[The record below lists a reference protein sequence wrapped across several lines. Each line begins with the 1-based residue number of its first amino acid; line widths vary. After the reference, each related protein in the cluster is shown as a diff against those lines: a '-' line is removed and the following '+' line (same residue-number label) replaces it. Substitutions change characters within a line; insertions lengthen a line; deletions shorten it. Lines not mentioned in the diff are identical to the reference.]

1 MARIARMTRASSA
14 GRVVHV
20 EAAEEVAG
28 AALELCQPER
38 VG

>member
-1 MARIARMTRASSA
+1 LVAAAWLDRVLP
-14 GRVVHV
+14 VVHV

-28 AALELCQPER
+28 TALELCQPER